1 MTMQERKLKHLE
13 ACLRED
19 SQYQTIS
26 TGLERVS
33 WPYQALPEVNLND
46 IDLRCTFLGKPLS
59 APLLIGAMTGGTE
72 HAARI
77 NRNLA
82 LAAQELGIGMMLGS
96 QRVMLEH
103 PEASYSFHVREHA
116 PDILLIGNLGV
127 AQFLK
132 GYTASHIIKAIGAI
146 KADGLALHTNP
157 LQEAVQVGG
166 DTNFQGITEVLAG
179 LVKKSWFPIMLK
191 EVGHGIGQATA
202 ERIKHIPFAAIDV
215 AGAGGTSWA
224 KVEDLVAN
232 GSITQPD
239 LGEIGIPTAQAL
251 QETRH
256 VLPQMPLVASG
267 GIRSGLDI
275 AKCLMLGAQVCAI
288 ARPLIQPALLGP
300 DAVLM
305 YLLKI
310 IQQLRTA
317 LFVAGISSVSHLTQL
332 EPAAPPPPPSYLVDD

>member
-1 MTMQERKLKHLE
+1 MTMQERKFKHLE

-19 SQYQTIS
+19 SQYQSVT
-26 TGLERVS
+26 TGLEKVA
-33 WPYQALPEVNLND
+33 WPYRALPELNLND

-59 APLLIGAMTGGTE
+59 APILIGAMTGGTE

-103 PEASYSFHVREHA
+103 PEASYSFQVREHA

-132 GYTASHIIKAIGAI
+132 GYTTSHIIKAIGAVR
-146 KADGLALHTNP
+146 ADALALHTNP
-157 LQEAVQVGG
+157 LQEAMQVGG
-166 DTNFQGITEVLAG
+166 DTNFQGVTQVMQE
-179 LVKKSWFPIMLK
+179 LVKKSWFPIVLK
-191 EVGHGIGQATA
+191 EVGHGIGKATA
-202 ERIKHIPFAAIDV
+202 EQIQHIPFAAVDV

-224 KVEDLVAN
+224 RVEDLVAN
-232 GSITQPD
+232 GKITQPD

-251 QETRH
+251 QETRG
-256 VLPQMPLVASG
+256 VLPHMPLIASG

-275 AKCLMLGAQVCAI
+275 AKCLMMGAQVCAI
-288 ARPLIQPALLGP
+288 ARPLVEPALQGP

-310 IQQLRTA
+310 IQQLKTA
-317 LFVAGISSVSHLTQL
+317 LFVAGIAHVGDLTQL
-332 EPAAPPPPPSYLVDD
+332 APAEPPPPPSYLLE

>member
-1 MTMQERKLKHLE
+1 MTMQERKFKHLE

-19 SQYQTIS
+19 SQYQSVT
-26 TGLERVS
+26 TGLEKVA
-33 WPYQALPEVNLND
+33 WPYRALPELNLND

-59 APLLIGAMTGGTE
+59 APILIGAMTGGTE

-103 PEASYSFHVREHA
+103 PEASYSFQVREHA

-132 GYTASHIIKAIGAI
+132 GYTTSHIIKAIGAVR
-146 KADGLALHTNP
+146 ADGLALHTNP
-157 LQEAVQVGG
+157 LQEAMQVGG
-166 DTNFQGITEVLAG
+166 DTNFQGVTQVMQE
-179 LVKKSWFPIMLK
+179 LVKKSWFPIVLK
-191 EVGHGIGQATA
+191 EVGHGIGKATA
-202 ERIKHIPFAAIDV
+202 EQIQHIPFAAVDV

-224 KVEDLVAN
+224 RVEDLVAN
-232 GSITQPD
+232 GKVTQPD
-239 LGEIGIPTAQAL
+239 LCEIGIPTAQAL
-251 QETRH
+251 QETRS
-256 VLPQMPLVASG
+256 VLPHMPLIASG
-267 GIRSGLDI
+267 GIRSGLDV
-275 AKCLMLGAQVCAI
+275 AKCLMMGAQVCAI
-288 ARPLIQPALLGP
+288 ARPLVEPALQGP

-310 IQQLRTA
+310 IQQLKTA
-317 LFVAGISSVSHLTQL
+317 LFVAGIAHVGDLTQL
-332 EPAAPPPPPSYLVDD
+332 APAEPPPPPSYLLE

>member
-1 MTMQERKLKHLE
+1 MTMQERKFKHLE

-19 SQYQTIS
+19 SQYQSVT
-26 TGLERVS
+26 TGLEKVA
-33 WPYQALPEVNLND
+33 WPYRALPELNLND

-59 APLLIGAMTGGTE
+59 APILIGAMTGGTE

-103 PEASYSFHVREHA
+103 PEASYSFQVREHA

-132 GYTASHIIKAIGAI
+132 GYTTSHIIKAIGAVR
-146 KADGLALHTNP
+146 ADALALHTNP
-157 LQEAVQVGG
+157 LQEALQVGG
-166 DTNFQGITEVLAG
+166 DTNFQGVTQVMQE
-179 LVKKSWFPIMLK
+179 LVKKSWFPIVLK
-191 EVGHGIGQATA
+191 EVGHGIGKTTA
-202 ERIKHIPFAAIDV
+202 EQIQHIPFAAVDV

-224 KVEDLVAN
+224 RVEDLVAH
-232 GSITQPD
+232 GKVTQPD
-239 LGEIGIPTAQAL
+239 LCEIGIPTAQAL
-251 QETRH
+251 QETRS
-256 VLPQMPLVASG
+256 VLPHMPLIASG
-267 GIRSGLDI
+267 GIRSGLDV
-275 AKCLMLGAQVCAI
+275 AKCLMMGAQVCAI
-288 ARPLIQPALLGP
+288 ARPLVEPALQGP

-310 IQQLRTA
+310 IQQLKTA
-317 LFVAGISSVSHLTQL
+317 LFVAGISHVGDLTQL
-332 EPAAPPPPPSYLVDD
+332 APAEPPPPPSYLLE

>member
-1 MTMQERKLKHLE
+1 MTMQDRKLKHLE

-19 SQYQTIS
+19 SQYQTVK
-26 TGLERVS
+26 TGMDQVS
-33 WPYQALPEVNLND
+33 WPYRALPELNLND
-46 IDLRCTFLGKPLS
+46 VDLRCTFLGKPLS

-103 PEASYSFHVREHA
+103 PEASYSFQVREHA

-127 AQFLK
+127 AQFVK
-132 GYTASHIIKAIGAI
+132 GYSTSHIIKAIGAV

-157 LQEAVQVGG
+157 LQEAMQVGG
-166 DTNFQGITEVLAG
+166 DTNFQGITEALET
-179 LVKKSWFPIMLK
+179 LVKKSWFPIILK
-191 EVGHGIGQATA
+191 EVGHGIGRATA
-202 ERIKHIPFAAIDV
+202 EQVKHLPFAAIDV

-224 KVEDLVAN
+224 RVEDLVAN
-232 GSITQPD
+232 GQITQPD

-251 QETRH
+251 RETRE
-256 VLPQMPLVASG
+256 VLPHMPLIASG
-267 GIRSGLDI
+267 GIRSGLDV
-275 AKCLMLGAQVCAI
+275 AKSMLLGAQVCAI
-288 ARPLIQPALLGP
+288 ARPLVQPALQGP

-317 LFVAGISSVSHLTQL
+317 LFVAGIPHVGELTQL
-332 EPAAPPPPPSYLVDD
+332 EPPAPPPPPSYLVDD